1 MGKVK
6 FKNIKA
12 GELALKG
19 GSVAGYFSTYDRTPD
34 AYGDIVAPG
43 AFAKTIEA
51 RKASGHPY
59 PFCWNHDLNQ
69 IIGAVDMKSFA
80 DDERGPSMKADF
92 LETPNAQEKRELAK
106 AGVVY
111 QFSFAYRVLDEGT
124 VTLED
129 GTKANEL
136 REVELYEISLVPIP
150 ANQNAEVTDVKAGKR
165 NSAKDEQLIR
175 DAINALRQLLPDD
188 DDTDDPDD
196 GKDSGKGNAAAE
208 DPEHRN
214 SAKEALLERIKKN
227 GLLEEMT

>member
-12 GELALKG
+12 GELALKDG
-19 GSVAGYFSTYDRTPD
+19 YVAGYFSTYDRTPD
-34 AYGDIVAPG
+34 DYGDIVAPG
-43 AFAKTIEA
+43 AFTKTIEA

-69 IIGAVDMKSFA
+69 IIGAVDMESFA

-150 ANQNAEVTDVKAGKR
+150 ANQNAKVTDVKAGKR

-188 DDTDDPDD
+188 DDTD
-196 GKDSGKGNAAAE
+196 GDSNGE
-208 DPEHRN
+208 DSQKANSNEEEPKVVNPEEKSRLMARIN
-214 SAKEALLERIKKN
+214 KILTEKE
-227 GLLEEMT
+227 